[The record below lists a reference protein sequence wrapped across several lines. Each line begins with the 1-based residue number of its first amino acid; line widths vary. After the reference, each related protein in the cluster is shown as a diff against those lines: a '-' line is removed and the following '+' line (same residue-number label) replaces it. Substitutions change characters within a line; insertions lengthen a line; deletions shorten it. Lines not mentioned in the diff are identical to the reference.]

1 MMIHNDTQFI
11 EENNA
16 ASTKIQRNFLKDF
29 MFVIGLRPKKISRD
43 KQRRSRQSWQRNILV
58 YY

>member
-1 MMIHNDTQFI
+1 MMIHNDTQSI

-43 KQRRSRQSWQRNILV
+43 KQRRSRQS
-58 YY
+58 